1 MVNKE
6 KVVIIDWSIF
16 LNMSAY
22 ASRNV
27 QMHPTYLAMTMILG
41 NLKKIG
47 IEPCDEII
55 IACDHMGSWRKQYI
69 PQAKADRQEIRE
81 KSGINWT
88 DVYAKFD
95 DLLEKLMESTTWNVV
110 KIPHIEADDIMSI
123 ASRYYNDKE
132 VILLTMDGDLNQCW
146 HYENVKIFSPHRKMK
161 RYKVRPKNF
170 NVYTLIAKMVNTIG
184 HNNLDIA
191 IENEDDYNLK
201 EKCITLINL
210 PEWVEQAVIEKLEKL
225 QSKTDDIEKFPF
237 HKLKERYGSLYNSK
251 KDIITYEQCVAR
263 EERKKKRKKKQKVKK

>member
-6 KVVIIDWSIF
+6 KIVIIDWSIF

-27 QMHPTYLAMTMILG
+27 KMHPTYLAMTMILG

-55 IACDHMGSWRKQYI
+55 IACDHMSSWRKQYI

-88 DVYAKFD
+88 EMYAKFD
-95 DLLEKLMESTTWNVV
+95 ELLEQLKESTTWNVI

-123 ASRYYNDKE
+123 ASRYYEDKE

-170 NVYTLIAKMVNTIG
+170 NVYKLIAKMVNTKG
-184 HNNLDIA
+184 HNNLIIDIS
-191 IENEDDYNLK
+191 NEDDYKLK
-201 EKCITLINL
+201 EKCVTLITL
-210 PEWVEQAVIEKLEKL
+210 PEWVEQAVIEELEKL
-225 QSKTDDIEKFPF
+225 QPKIDDVEKFPF

-251 KDIITYEQCVAR
+251 KDIITYAQCEAR
-263 EERKKKRKKKQKVKK
+263 EERKKKRKKKQKAKK